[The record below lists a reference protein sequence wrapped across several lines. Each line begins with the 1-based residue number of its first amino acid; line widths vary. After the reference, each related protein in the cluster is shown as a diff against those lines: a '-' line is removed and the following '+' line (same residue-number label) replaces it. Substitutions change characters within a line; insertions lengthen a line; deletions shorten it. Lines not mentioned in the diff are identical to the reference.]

1 MNEILI
7 TTVAIS
13 GISAIF
19 AFLLT
24 LADRTIGNY
33 GEVSLIIN
41 EEKRIYCSRRVIPI
55 IYFNRRK
62 RYLSLLLVVVKV
74 LVDIVRSGSWMAE
87 DPFYLQKFL
96 L

>member
-33 GEVSLIIN
+33 GEV
-41 EEKRIYCSRRVIPI
+41 
-55 IYFNRRK
+55 
-62 RYLSLLLVVVKV
+62 
-74 LVDIVRSGSWMAE
+74 A
-87 DPFYLQKFL
+87 
-96 L
+96 